1 MKILVKQ
8 QQGMTLIEVV
18 VSMLIIGLGLVMCMS
33 MLQTSLRY
41 QSTSIEEND
50 AMQLMQEMVSKMR
63 MNAKFAED
71 YELSLGETNKTDFRC
86 STDEDGCTQVKRD
99 ITSWLASVG
108 TVLPGGK
115 AEIANAGN
123 HQYKITLQWTN
134 NEDSN
139 RLEIIGKQATE
150 ASSKHSLAINFAL

>member
-41 QSTSIEEND
+41 QSTSIEQN
-50 AMQLMQEMVSKMR
+50 AAVHLMQDMISRMR
-63 MNAKFAED
+63 MNAKFAEQ
-71 YELSLGETNKTDFRC
+71 YTFSNNTSNVNC
-86 STDEDGCTQVKRD
+86 SDSEDGCAQAKTDVESWIKSLKR
-99 ITSWLASVG
+99 A
-108 TVLPGGK
+108 LPDGS

-123 HQYKITLQWTN
+123 HQYKITVQWTN

-139 RLEIIGKQATE
+139 RLEIIGKQATDD
-150 ASSKHSLAINFAL
+150 SLKHSLAINFAL